1 MPEQGAGCVELRGDV
16 ASQVVARMSGGAVRF
31 LRLQETT
38 HTAACALLVVAG
50 AADVAIPFMHRAAA
64 AEGELIGVG
73 GAGYCARAAGDA
85 AREGIVAVLGSDYPF
100 YKVSELKMKS
110 RLLDGKFLIGK
121 YSRAAS

>member
-1 MPEQGAGCVELRGDV
+1 MPEQAAGCAELRGDV
-16 ASQVVARMSGGAVRF
+16 ASQVVAGMGGGAVCF

-38 HTAACALLVVAG
+38 HAAACALLVVAG

-73 GAGYCARAAGDA
+73 GAGYCASAAGDA
-85 AREGIVAVLGSDYPF
+85 AGEGIVAVIGCDYPF
-100 YKVSELKMKS
+100 FKMSELKMKS
-110 RLLDGKFLIGK
+110 RLLDGNLLIRK